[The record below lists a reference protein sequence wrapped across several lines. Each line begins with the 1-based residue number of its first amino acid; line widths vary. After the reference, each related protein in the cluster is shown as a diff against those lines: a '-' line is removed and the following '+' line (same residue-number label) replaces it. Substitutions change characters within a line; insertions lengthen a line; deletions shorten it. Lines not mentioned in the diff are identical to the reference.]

1 MNRFR
6 NGSPLPGDFALINR
20 RVVVNGITRDGDII
34 PPNIQYATHAY
45 PTDSSRSP
53 AAWSC
58 CSVCVVGCC
67 VVWAIGRSLM
77 AAKGTRTPEST
88 NPNQPRTG
96 LIQIRRCSVFGS
108 SKGGRAGGEKDLD
121 WSIEGAIQQTMIER
135 RSLPATTRLW
145 R

>member
-1 MNRFR
+1 MC
-6 NGSPLPGDFALINR
+6 
-20 RVVVNGITRDGDII
+20 DGGTDRQRLDW
-34 PPNIQYATHAY
+34 PPSVSNY

-67 VVWAIGRSLM
+67 VVRAIGRSLM

-121 WSIEGAIQQTMIER
+121 WSIEGAIQQNNDREEVIAGDDSSVAMR
-135 RSLPATTRLW
+135 DRM
-145 R
+145 